1 MFYTIKF
8 LILNTMELQNNDF
21 TYTMTNDD
29 VFEMLSIDHKND
41 PLMRKYIDQV
51 ISTHNLDSGLDP
63 NNPIG
68 WSDSYKYT
76 QYNMGYDSE
85 FVDGK
90 KETLINMYASVE
102 PRKGARDSHV
112 IVAGVQDLADT
123 FASIRVTIKDLHDAI
138 VFMAKHFSTPVHDG
152 RYHFNPWPWL
162 KIIYKHGGRIPIKFS
177 ALPEGSVVPIAIP
190 IATIES
196 TDPDCAQIVSH
207 FEPLILQ
214 SIWYPTT
221 CATNALGY
229 SKVIKSAL
237 KTTTTDEVTN
247 GWLPFALQC
256 FALRG
261 VTCMDA
267 ARKGCGSILYVTMG
281 SDTVPAISYKMNTI
295 GSNHMIGYSVAAIEH
310 NQAMMQ
316 GRNGEFKQVMR
327 VLKAYPVGIL
337 SYVADTYDLT
347 NFVHQVTTGELRE
360 IIMSRDGTFVIRPDS
375 SLLNPDGTEMT
386 PAETI
391 STLFKII
398 GTNLSD
404 VITINS
410 KGFRVLPP
418 QYKII
423 YGDGLNIPKISSIL
437 DLMIRDGWCASN
449 IVFGVGGNFAQRI
462 DRDTER
468 FAMKSSE
475 QTFMVEHESGEVS
488 IEVRDVCKETPGKE
502 SKKGRFH
509 IALVDGI
516 PKCFSVN
523 DPLVVNLPNLLE
535 PLSVDGNIVK
545 PNDSIDVIRSRINS
559 WRDIYNF

>member
-1 MFYTIKF
+1 MS
-8 LILNTMELQNNDF
+8 NDEIF
-21 TYTMTNDD
+21 AVLSSEHKQDSRMTRY
-29 VFEMLSIDHKND
+29 IDHV
-41 PLMRKYIDQV
+41 L
-51 ISTHNLDSGLDP
+51 STHHLDSGLDP
-63 NNPIG
+63 SNPIG

-76 QYNMGYDSE
+76 QYNMGYDTE

-90 KETLINMYASVE
+90 KETLIGMYASVE

-112 IVAGVQDLADT
+112 IVAGVQELAEK
-123 FASIRVTIKDLHDAI
+123 FSSIRVTLKDLHDAI
-138 VFMAKHFSTPVHDG
+138 VFMAQHFSTPVHDG

-162 KIIYKHGGRIPIKFS
+162 RIIYTHDGRIPIKFS
-177 ALPEGSVVPIAIP
+177 ALAEGTVVPIGIP

-214 SIWYPTT
+214 SIWYQTT

-237 KTTTTDEVTN
+237 KKTTTEEVTN

-261 VTCMDA
+261 VTCMEA
-267 ARKGCGSILYVTMG
+267 ARVGCGAILYVTMG
-281 SDTVPAISYKMNTI
+281 SDTVPAISHKMKTI

-316 GRNGEFKQVMR
+316 GRDGEFKQVKR
-327 VLKAYPVGIL
+327 VLRAYPSGIL
-337 SYVADTYDLT
+337 SYVADTYDLA

-360 IIMSRDGTFVIRPDS
+360 LIMARDGTFVIRPDS

-391 STLFKII
+391 SALFSII
-398 GTNLSD
+398 GTNLVD
-404 VITINS
+404 VITTNS
-410 KGFRVLPP
+410 KGFKVLPS

-423 YGDGLNIPKISSIL
+423 YGDGLNIPKIASIL
-437 DLMIRDGWCASN
+437 ERMISDGWCASN

-468 FAMKSSE
+468 FAMKASE
-475 QTFMVEHESGEVS
+475 QTFLVEHESGEVS

-509 IALVDGI
+509 VALENGVPTCFKLGNSTVASQ
-516 PKCFSVN
+516 PNMLELFSVN
-523 DPLVVNLPNLLE
+523 
-535 PLSVDGNIVK
+535 GKIVK
-545 PNDSIDVIRSRINS
+545 SFDNIDVIRDRINT
-559 WRDIYNF
+559 WRTFYDF